1 MKASEFK
8 KLIKPLVMQSVR
20 EVLLQEGVLS
30 SIVSEV
36 ARGLGKPILE
46 NKQSHDDLRLKE
58 ERLEKQRQQRIKKL
72 NESNKF
78 GDVFSGT
85 KEISDN
91 NSNGP
96 LSGVSSADSGVDI
109 TDIEKIASGRWKA
122 LMG

>member
-46 NKQSHDDLRLKE
+46 NKQIHDDLRLKE